1 MNLGA
6 RIAEGGG
13 DPAGAILRVHNDAPE
28 PGTRLCSGN
37 ARGWVGLW
45 ATSWR
50 PEGPRP
56 SGYHIDKARW
66 GTSHPR

>member
-28 PGTRLCSGN
+28 PGTRLCSDN
-37 ARGWVGLW
+37 ARGWVDLW
-45 ATSWR
+45 ATSQR
-50 PEGPRP
+50 RGAPLRR
-56 SGYHIDKARW
+56 GYHTSAAKWR
-66 GTSHPR
+66 TSHPL